1 MKDVYKD
8 GKISQADGSPAWEKS
23 SAGYMFQIVHCK
35 RQDSRNENGDVVG
48 EKYTARFVKSK
59 TDATLQGQEVTTLIT
74 EQGKAPKFMGLPE
87 LSRLE

>member
-8 GKISQADGSPAWEKS
+8 GKVSQSDGAPAWEKS
-23 SAGYMFQIVHCK
+23 SAGYMFQIVQSK
-35 RQDSRNENGDVVG
+35 RHDERDEDGNVIG
-48 EKYTARFVKSK
+48 ERYTAKFIKSK

-87 LSRLE
+87 LARLE